1 MQKQTAE
8 ILQKAFNNGVVVDT
22 YATQLQ
28 TVMEERYGIIDDG
41 NDALLYRLL
50 EDLMLHSRSIKR
62 NISNALKAES
72 KEERSI

>member
-8 ILQKAFNNGVVVDT
+8 ILQKAFNDGVVVDT

-28 TVMEERYGIIDDG
+28 TVMEERYGVIDDG

-50 EDLMLHSRSIKR
+50 EDLMLHSRIIKR

-72 KEERSI
+72 KEEKSI

>member
-8 ILQKAFNNGVVVDT
+8 ILQNAFNNAVVVDT

-28 TVMEERYGIIDDG
+28 TVMEEGYGIIDDG

>member
-8 ILQKAFNNGVVVDT
+8 VLEKAFNDGVVVDT

-62 NISNALKAES
+62 NISNALKAET

>member
-8 ILQKAFNNGVVVDT
+8 ILQKAFNDGVVVDT

-62 NISNALKAES
+62 NISDALKAET

>member
-8 ILQKAFNNGVVVDT
+8 ILQKAFNDGVVVDT

-62 NISNALKAES
+62 NISNALKAET